1 MLEIIALIFLAREI
15 GYLAEQKGRHAGEWK
30 LYFVLGWIF
39 AEVTGFMV
47 ATQTLGMELF
57 PAMML
62 GIACGITVYFVLKAS
77 LNRRPDVFEDEV
89 DEIGRDYDNNNSRE
103 Q

>member
-15 GYLAEQKGRHAGEWK
+15 GNLAEQKGQHAGEWK
-30 LYFVLGWIF
+30 LYLVLGWIF
-39 AEVTGFMV
+39 AEVIGFLL
-47 ATQTLGMELF
+47 ATQMLGMELF

-62 GIACGITVYFVLKAS
+62 GIACGITIYLVLKAS

-89 DEIGRDYDNNNSRE
+89 DEIGQDYHNNNERE